1 MQNINKFTEV
11 YIFVPSITIRRKLPY
26 MESRVKE
33 IDYLKCIF
41 ITLMIIFHLVYIG
54 DKYPYAKQIV
64 YTFHMSAFLIIS
76 GYLANNRKDARSFLR
91 KFLWIFIPYA
101 CMEAAYTVMSH
112 FLPVRESVDA
122 ITPTVLLDKIFLHPM
137 GPYWYLH
144 TLILCSLIYYIT
156 FRYVRLSVVS
166 RLVVTGVCLFALSHW
181 GGLMN
186 FSNALY
192 FLIGMTV
199 SQSGLRFTQVFRAT
213 TFAIVPFVIL
223 CCFPANLDRGTLA
236 GVAITW
242 LSISLLLAAYGYLP
256 VQAKRLSF
264 FIGRNRWSYS
274 FSHPFSPF
282 CPRRFCPCSP
292 STLRG
297 CCSLSLPP
305 PSLLAA
311 AWVWRGLWT
320 RCTFPDSSSGRGLY
334 CAETV
339 HVFAHKGKFHHKLLF
354 VLKNLHQRAV

>member
-137 GPYWYLH
+137 GALLVFAYTDSVQPHLLYHIPLCKAVGCLPAGCDRCLPVCPFPLGRIDELLQCPLFPYRHDSEPKRASFYTSLSRH
-144 TLILCSLIYYIT
+144 NLRHCSIRNTML
-156 FRYVRLSVVS
+156 FS
-166 RLVVTGVCLFALSHW
+166 R
-181 GGLMN
+181 
-186 FSNALY
+186 
-192 FLIGMTV
+192 
-199 SQSGLRFTQVFRAT
+199 QSG
-213 TFAIVPFVIL
+213 
-223 CCFPANLDRGTLA
+223 
-236 GVAITW
+236 
-242 LSISLLLAAYGYLP
+242 
-256 VQAKRLSF
+256 
-264 FIGRNRWSYS
+264 
-274 FSHPFSPF
+274 
-282 CPRRFCPCSP
+282 
-292 STLRG
+292 
-297 CCSLSLPP
+297 
-305 PSLLAA
+305 
-311 AWVWRGLWT
+311 
-320 RCTFPDSSSGRGLY
+320 
-334 CAETV
+334 
-339 HVFAHKGKFHHKLLF
+339 
-354 VLKNLHQRAV
+354 

>member
-41 ITLMIIFHLVYIG
+41 ITLMIIFHLVYVG

-213 TFAIVPFVIL
+213 TFAI
-223 CCFPANLDRGTLA
+223 G
-236 GVAITW
+236 AI
-242 LSISLLLAAYGYLP
+242 
-256 VQAKRLSF
+256 
-264 FIGRNRWSYS
+264 RWSYS

-320 RCTFPDSSSGRGLY
+320 RCTFPDSSSGRGL
-334 CAETV
+334 
-339 HVFAHKGKFHHKLLF
+339 
-354 VLKNLHQRAV
+354 

>member
-1 MQNINKFTEV
+1 
-11 YIFVPSITIRRKLPY
+11 
-26 MESRVKE
+26 MESRVQE

-41 ITLMIIFHLVYIG
+41 IILMIIFHLAYIG

-76 GYLANNRKDARSFLR
+76 GYLANNRKDARNFLR
-91 KFLWIFIPYA
+91 KFLWIFIPYV

-112 FLPVRESVDA
+112 FLPVRESVA
-122 ITPTVLLDKIFLHPM
+122 EITPAVLIDKVFLHPM

-166 RLVVTGVCLFALSHW
+166 RLVVAGVCLFALSYC

-192 FLIGMTV
+192 FLIGIIV
-199 SQSGLRFTQVFRAT
+199 SQSGLRFTQVFRGT
-213 TFAIVPFVIL
+213 PLAIVPFVIL

-242 LSISLLLAAYGYLP
+242 LSISLLLAIYNYLSAQ
-256 VQAKRLSF
+256 VRWLTF
-264 FIGRNRWSYS
+264 FIGRNTLVILLL
-274 FSHPFSPF
+274 SPIF
-282 CPRRFCPCSP
+282 TILSKAFLPIFAFDPTGMLFLVTATFFTLNGCIAMAWTMDKLHVSRF
-292 STLRG
+292 
-297 CCSLSLPP
+297 
-305 PSLLAA
+305 
-311 AWVWRGLWT
+311 
-320 RCTFPDSSSGRGLY
+320 F
-334 CAETV
+334 
-339 HVFAHKGKFHHKLLF
+339 FGKKTILC
-354 VLKNLHQRAV
+354 

>member
-76 GYLANNRKDARSFLR
+76 GYLANNRKDTRSFLR

-186 FSNALY
+186 FSNALPY
-192 FLIGMTV
+192 RHDSEPKRASFYTSLSRHNLRHCSIRNTMLF
-199 SQSGLRFTQVFRAT
+199 SRQSG
-213 TFAIVPFVIL
+213 
-223 CCFPANLDRGTLA
+223 
-236 GVAITW
+236 
-242 LSISLLLAAYGYLP
+242 
-256 VQAKRLSF
+256 
-264 FIGRNRWSYS
+264 
-274 FSHPFSPF
+274 
-282 CPRRFCPCSP
+282 
-292 STLRG
+292 
-297 CCSLSLPP
+297 
-305 PSLLAA
+305 
-311 AWVWRGLWT
+311 
-320 RCTFPDSSSGRGLY
+320 
-334 CAETV
+334 
-339 HVFAHKGKFHHKLLF
+339 
-354 VLKNLHQRAV
+354 

>member
-122 ITPTVLLDKIFLHPM
+122 ITPTVLLDKIFLQSEQARHDIQTGYTDSVFSVKAEQIIDEEDYSPRNRLICHALKTLSSKQQEIL
-137 GPYWYLH
+137 YL
-144 TLILCSLIYYIT
+144 YYI
-156 FRYVRLSVVS
+156 RD
-166 RLVVTGVCLFALSHW
+166 LSHEEIAE
-181 GGLMN
+181 LLN
-186 FSNALY
+186 INY
-192 FLIGMTV
+192 
-199 SQSGLRFTQVFRAT
+199 QSSK
-213 TFAIVPFVIL
+213 
-223 CCFPANLDRGTLA
+223 N
-236 GVAITW
+236 
-242 LSISLLLAAYGYLP
+242 
-256 VQAKRLSF
+256 
-264 FIGRNRWSYS
+264 
-274 FSHPFSPF
+274 
-282 CPRRFCPCSP
+282 
-292 STLRG
+292 
-297 CCSLSLPP
+297 
-305 PSLLAA
+305 
-311 AWVWRGLWT
+311 
-320 RCTFPDSSSGRGLY
+320 
-334 CAETV
+334 
-339 HVFAHKGKFHHKLLF
+339 LLF
-354 VLKNLHQRAV
+354 RSITKLREMLLPTEDVRE

>member
-122 ITPTVLLDKIFLHPM
+122 ITPAILLDKIFLHPM

-156 FRYVRLSVVS
+156 FRYVRTAVGCLPAGCGRCLPVCPFLLGRIDELLQCPLFPYRHDSEPKRASFYTSLSRHNLRHRSIRNTMLFS
-166 RLVVTGVCLFALSHW
+166 R
-181 GGLMN
+181 
-186 FSNALY
+186 
-192 FLIGMTV
+192 
-199 SQSGLRFTQVFRAT
+199 QSG
-213 TFAIVPFVIL
+213 
-223 CCFPANLDRGTLA
+223 
-236 GVAITW
+236 
-242 LSISLLLAAYGYLP
+242 
-256 VQAKRLSF
+256 
-264 FIGRNRWSYS
+264 
-274 FSHPFSPF
+274 
-282 CPRRFCPCSP
+282 
-292 STLRG
+292 
-297 CCSLSLPP
+297 
-305 PSLLAA
+305 
-311 AWVWRGLWT
+311 
-320 RCTFPDSSSGRGLY
+320 
-334 CAETV
+334 
-339 HVFAHKGKFHHKLLF
+339 
-354 VLKNLHQRAV
+354 

>member
-1 MQNINKFTEV
+1 MNGRI
-11 YIFVPSITIRRKLPY
+11 
-26 MESRVKE
+26 KE
-33 IDYLKCIF
+33 LDFLKSIF
-41 ITLMIIFHLVYIG
+41 IILMIIFHLVYIG
-54 DKYPYAKQIV
+54 DSYPYAKQVV

-76 GYLANNRKDARSFLR
+76 GYLNNINKEAKAFGRSL
-91 KFLWIFIPYA
+91 LWIFIPYVF
-101 CMEAAYTVMSH
+101 MEAGYVVMSAV
-112 FLPVRESVDA
+112 LPVREKVTELSAGLLLYKA
-122 ITPTVLLDKIFLHPM
+122 IIAPM

-264 FIGRNRWSYS
+264 FIGRNTLVILL
-274 FSHPFSPF
+274 FSPIF
-282 CPRRFCPCSP
+282 
-292 STLRG
+292 TI
-297 CCSLSLPP
+297 LSKAFLP
-305 PSLLAA
+305 
-311 AWVWRGLWT
+311 
-320 RCTFPDSSSGRGLY
+320 
-334 CAETV
+334 
-339 HVFAHKGKFHHKLLF
+339 VFAFDPTGMLF
-354 VLKNLHQRAV
+354 LVTATAFTLSGCMGMAWAMDKMHVSRFFFGTILC

>member
-91 KFLWIFIPYA
+91 KLLWIFIPYA

-192 FLIGMTV
+192 FLIGNDSEPKRASFYTSLSCHNLRHCSIRNTMLF
-199 SQSGLRFTQVFRAT
+199 SRQSG
-213 TFAIVPFVIL
+213 
-223 CCFPANLDRGTLA
+223 
-236 GVAITW
+236 
-242 LSISLLLAAYGYLP
+242 
-256 VQAKRLSF
+256 
-264 FIGRNRWSYS
+264 
-274 FSHPFSPF
+274 
-282 CPRRFCPCSP
+282 
-292 STLRG
+292 
-297 CCSLSLPP
+297 
-305 PSLLAA
+305 
-311 AWVWRGLWT
+311 
-320 RCTFPDSSSGRGLY
+320 
-334 CAETV
+334 
-339 HVFAHKGKFHHKLLF
+339 
-354 VLKNLHQRAV
+354 

>member
-122 ITPTVLLDKIFLHPM
+122 ITPAILLDKIFLHPM

-166 RLVVTGVCLFALSHW
+166 RLVVAGVCLFVLSYW

-192 FLIGMTV
+192 FLIGMIV

-223 CCFPANLDRGTLA
+223 CCFPANLDRGYSGRSRHHLA
-236 GVAITW
+236 FHQPAVG
-242 LSISLLLAAYGYLP
+242 SL
-256 VQAKRLSF
+256 RLSAGTSQTAF
-264 FIGRNRWSYS
+264 LLYRAQYAG
-274 FSHPFSPF
+274 HTPFL
-282 CPRRFCPCSP
+282 
-292 STLRG
+292 T
-297 CCSLSLPP
+297 
-305 PSLLAA
+305 
-311 AWVWRGLWT
+311 
-320 RCTFPDSSSGRGLY
+320 
-334 CAETV
+334 
-339 HVFAHKGKFHHKLLF
+339 HFHHSVQGVSARVRLRPYGDA
-354 VLKNLHQRAV
+354 VPCHCHRLHS

>member
-122 ITPTVLLDKIFLHPM
+122 ITPTVLLDKVFLHPM

-156 FRYVRLSVVS
+156 FRYVRAVGCLPAGCDRCLPVCPFPLGRIDELLQCPLFPYRHDSEPKRASFYTSLSRHNLRHCSIRNTMLFS
-166 RLVVTGVCLFALSHW
+166 R
-181 GGLMN
+181 
-186 FSNALY
+186 
-192 FLIGMTV
+192 
-199 SQSGLRFTQVFRAT
+199 QSG
-213 TFAIVPFVIL
+213 
-223 CCFPANLDRGTLA
+223 
-236 GVAITW
+236 
-242 LSISLLLAAYGYLP
+242 
-256 VQAKRLSF
+256 
-264 FIGRNRWSYS
+264 
-274 FSHPFSPF
+274 
-282 CPRRFCPCSP
+282 
-292 STLRG
+292 
-297 CCSLSLPP
+297 
-305 PSLLAA
+305 
-311 AWVWRGLWT
+311 
-320 RCTFPDSSSGRGLY
+320 
-334 CAETV
+334 
-339 HVFAHKGKFHHKLLF
+339 
-354 VLKNLHQRAV
+354 

>member
-1 MQNINKFTEV
+1 
-11 YIFVPSITIRRKLPY
+11 

-223 CCFPANLDRGTLA
+223 CCFPANLDRGTR
-236 GVAITW
+236 
-242 LSISLLLAAYGYLP
+242 
-256 VQAKRLSF
+256 QE
-264 FIGRNRWSYS
+264 
-274 FSHPFSPF
+274 
-282 CPRRFCPCSP
+282 SP
-292 STLRG
+292 SPG
-297 CCSLSLPP
+297 FPSACCWQPTAICRYKP
-305 PSLLAA
+305 NGFPSL
-311 AWVWRGLWT
+311 
-320 RCTFPDSSSGRGLY
+320 
-334 CAETV
+334 
-339 HVFAHKGKFHHKLLF
+339 
-354 VLKNLHQRAV
+354 